1 MGGLT
6 LFNNSLTVFV
16 QVTFWPQV
24 GGLKW
29 EEGVCGAVPAG
40 DAPAL
45 GVVGSFGVGARLAR
59 RADGPVKTQTVV
71 TAWGSVDVVTGT
83 VDGGRFA
90 AVEKSQ
96 AAAFAPH
103 NLPYRAVAT
112 ALARTG
118 ATRMVSASVG
128 TSLSEH
134 LTVGDVVLP
143 SDFLDFTGRTV
154 TLYGGGIEGTH
165 HAEMDEPFCARLSRD
180 YASVARGFGLRV
192 REGGTVATVSGP
204 HHPTAAEAEW
214 LASYGAHVTSFTA
227 ATEAKLARELG
238 LCYAATVVVVRNA
251 AAHPSWNQARR
262 AAAPAPAAA
271 EPTEAELLR
280 AFAQGKEPEAVGKR
294 ALPERAA
301 RSKAA
306 PGRGRAKS
314 EAEATAQR
322 LKEAD
327 ERLEE
332 AAAPMVAQAAALPP
346 CPRCPRG
353 KGPKAP

>member
-1 MGGLT
+1 MQDEDG
-6 LFNNSLTVFV
+6 
-16 QVTFWPQV
+16 
-24 GGLKW
+24 
-29 EEGVCGAVPAG
+29 
-40 DAPAL
+40 PAL
-45 GVVGSFGVGARLAR
+45 GVVGSFGVGERLAR
-59 RADGPVKTQTVV
+59 RADGPVRTDKVV
-71 TAWGSVDVVTGT
+71 TAWGSVSVVTGT
-83 VDGGRFA
+83 VDGGRFV

-112 ALARTG
+112 ALRGSG

-128 TSLSEH
+128 TSLTER
-134 LTVGDVVLP
+134 LQVADVVLP

-192 REGGTVATVSGP
+192 KEGGTVATVAGP

-214 LASYGAHVTSFTA
+214 LASYGASVTSFTA

-238 LCYAATVVVVRNA
+238 MCYAATIVVVRSA
-251 AAHPSWNQARR
+251 AAHPSWNPRGRTTGQ
-262 AAAPAPAAA
+262 PAPGPG

-280 AFAQGKEPEAVGKR
+280 AFAEGRDPDAPAKVAPAESARAADGPAGGKR
-294 ALPERAA
+294 AVSQDETVTRAL
-301 RSKAA
+301 R
-306 PGRGRAKS
+306 
-314 EAEATAQR
+314 Q
-322 LKEAD
+322 AD

-332 AAAPMVAQAAALPP
+332 AAAAFVAQAAALPP
-346 CPRCPRG
+346 CKRCPRG
-353 KGPKAP
+353 QGPQGG